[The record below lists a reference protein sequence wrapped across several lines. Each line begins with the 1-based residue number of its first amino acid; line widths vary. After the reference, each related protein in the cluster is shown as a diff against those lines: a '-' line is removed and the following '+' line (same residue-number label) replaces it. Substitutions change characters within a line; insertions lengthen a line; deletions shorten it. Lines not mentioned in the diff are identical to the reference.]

1 MSAID
6 VEEATVPH
14 IMALQ
19 CLKATPDPTAQLS
32 DDGRPDGQAPQ
43 SPDDSRVDPQHHAA
57 VGGGGAQFSDNGLLD
72 AQGHGIVD
80 PNAAQFPG
88 HGRLDAHSYGAIDL
102 NGAAPPPAV
111 DGPVA
116 VRSTAG
122 EKRATASGYSIPMHG
137 HLDHGVVDPIVADHG
152 GLHGVAPN
160 FHDRV
165 VSWGQGDLKCST
177 VFGIRKGVEFA
188 APEDPFLSHAIASHE
203 STGPEL
209 DELSTGPELDGG
221 KFTAADP
228 AGPWAGLPT
237 EVRSSR
243 PVPLVSQSVML
254 NDCQR
259 FMMDLTA
266 RALMCE
272 RLVPVQAVIDA
283 HSALL
288 AVRPSTTPA
297 LVSTSYV
304 LF

>member
-1 MSAID
+1 MDLKGKTIAITGAARGLGAAMARHLAPRGVRLALID
-6 VEEATVPH
+6 LTADSVAATVE
-14 IMALQ
+14 A
-19 CLKATPDPTAQLS
+19 C
-32 DDGRPDGQAPQ
+32 RQA
-43 SPDDSRVDPQHHAA
+43 
-57 VGGGGAQFSDNGLLD
+57 GAE
-72 AQGHGIVD
+72 AR
-80 PNAAQFPG
+80 A
-88 HGRLDAHSYGAIDL
+88 YGA
-102 NGAAPPPAV
+102 N
-111 DGPVA
+111 VA
-116 VRSTAG
+116 EEGDVIKLFER
-122 EKRATASGYSIPMHG
+122 
-137 HLDHGVVDPIVADHG
+137 IVADHG